1 MEGGILV
8 PSNPAWIRA
17 LRART
22 AKPFMLLQEK
32 ERGSMKTLRTL
43 SAFLVLAA
51 VAAGC
56 SDSTAPEDITL
67 AALVGTWSATS
78 ATFSEVGGSGFEDA
92 IALGATMSITVGP
105 SGSYSINVT
114 VPFEDP
120 EVETGTLTVT
130 GGVITATPT
139 DPLEDPETIEI
150 VSLSG
155 DNLTLFFA
163 DEEWDFTDDQI
174 DNETPATLT
183 IVMRRVQ

>member
-1 MEGGILV
+1 
-8 PSNPAWIRA
+8 
-17 LRART
+17 
-22 AKPFMLLQEK
+22 
-32 ERGSMKTLRTL
+32 
-43 SAFLVLAA
+43 
-51 VAAGC
+51 
-56 SDSTAPEDITL
+56 
-67 AALVGTWSATS
+67 
-78 ATFSEVGGSGFEDA
+78 
-92 IALGATMSITVGP
+92 
-105 SGSYSINVT
+105 VT

-163 DEEWDFTDDQI
+163 DEEGDFTDDQI